1 MVASESISMNRIFD
15 DTKTMSIRQTR
26 KGWLQEC
33 LGCEAQTE
41 FKWFN
46 TTGGDAVK
54 VAESLEDSS
63 CCVPFDMVARE
74 DGSNDEIFTMKRDLN
89 CPAGP
94 CKCCCFQKMDFN
106 VESTGSYLGSV
117 NEDCYLCV
125 PSITVKGPNGQDVYI
140 ISPPTC
146 CGGMCINDCADDGES
161 CCLCTETL
169 YVYKPYEY
177 NGGEMTPSGKIV
189 KKRTTSEILKE
200 VFKSVNAF
208 DVNFPEDATIEENA
222 PEHATIEEKA
232 MLSGSVDVGFPEDA
246 TIEEKA
252 LLLGSAMYIN
262 TLYFETNKNNAFS
275 ILKQISG
282 LGLLGF

>member
-74 DGSNDEIFTMKRDLN
+74 DGSNDEIFTMKRE
-89 CPAGP
+89 
-94 CKCCCFQKMDFN
+94 CCVPE
-106 VESTGSYLGSV
+106 VEFDSRGKKFGSLKKDY
-117 NEDCYLCV
+117 CLCV